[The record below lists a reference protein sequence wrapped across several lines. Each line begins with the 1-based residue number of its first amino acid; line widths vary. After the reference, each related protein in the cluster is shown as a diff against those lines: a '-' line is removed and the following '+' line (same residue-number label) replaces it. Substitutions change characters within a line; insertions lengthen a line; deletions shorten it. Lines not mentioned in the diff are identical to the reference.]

1 MVAEYGREKI
11 RRTLDLLGDGY
22 TYDNA
27 LRGALGVD
35 MDALEEAWRKAIGAD
50 PMLKKPVTA
59 TPAGFLDRTLA
70 PGSSSLIVSNLTLIP
85 SITHIPSPT
94 ESNTGDEF
102 PRSNRNSEA
111 LLVGCG
117 AAVGM
122 AAISAA
128 GVLLIW
134 SKRKISFGSREK
146 GR

>member
-1 MVAEYGREKI
+1 M
-11 RRTLDLLGDGY
+11 DG
-22 TYDNA
+22 
-27 LRGALGVD
+27 
-35 MDALEEAWRKAIGAD
+35 LEDAWRKAIGTD
-50 PMLKKPVTA
+50 PMLKKTVTA

-70 PGSSSLIVSNLTLIP
+70 PGSSSLVVSTLTPIP

-102 PRSNRNSEA
+102 LRRNRNSEA

-122 AAISAA
+122 AAISAV
-128 GVLLIW
+128 GVLLFW

-146 GR
+146 DR